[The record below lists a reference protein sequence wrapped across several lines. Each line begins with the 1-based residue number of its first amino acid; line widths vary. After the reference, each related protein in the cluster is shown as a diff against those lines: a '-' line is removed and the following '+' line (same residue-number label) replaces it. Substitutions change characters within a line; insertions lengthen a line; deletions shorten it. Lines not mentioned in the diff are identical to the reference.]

1 MADPMLQVREAEVRF
16 GELRAV
22 RAVDLDLA
30 AGERLALLGPRG
42 AGSRRCCVRS
52 PGLNPWPPV
61 RSVSTANRS
70 ITYRPSAD
78 RSG

>member
-30 AGERLALLGPRG
+30 AGERLALLGPSGCGKSSLLR
-42 AGSRRCCVRS
+42 ALSMRSSSSSETILTVCSRC
-52 PGLNPWPPV
+52 
-61 RSVSTANRS
+61 
-70 ITYRPSAD
+70 
-78 RSG
+78 